1 MLRSTQL
8 SYLARESFA
17 GFKRRKLTTGVTILI
32 MSSSLLV
39 LAVLTL
45 ATLNLGHLLET
56 ARSSIDIRVF
66 LHDDLANDQIAELQ
80 PRLVVIPTVALTF
93 MICLVPPP

>member
-1 MLRSTQL
+1 MLRKVQFEF
-8 SYLARESFA
+8 LARESFA

-45 ATLNLGHLLET
+45 ATLNLGHLLES
-56 ARSSIDIRVF
+56 ARSSIDIRIF
-66 LHDDLANDQIAELQ
+66 Q
-80 PRLVVIPTVALTF
+80 
-93 MICLVPPP
+93 